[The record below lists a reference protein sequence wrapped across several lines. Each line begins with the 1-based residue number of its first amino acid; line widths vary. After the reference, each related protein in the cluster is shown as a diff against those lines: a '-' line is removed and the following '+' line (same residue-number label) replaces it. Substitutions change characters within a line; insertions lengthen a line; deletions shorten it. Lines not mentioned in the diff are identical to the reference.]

1 MKVSTRKWHLA
12 MLTQLVKLLLSW
24 QALSVVVKASP
35 SIRDQTNQYST
46 IIQNYYNEITEKENE
61 ITDDAFEGYESE
73 KEAVLGEPDK
83 SINIVEDD
91 IATDLEENLFRISLR
106 WDLYPTKRWINN
118 TVYYQIRTEDYG
130 NREILIIESALKT
143 FQFLTCLQFVPWD
156 GDVDKDYLHILNSKE
171 RPGCWSYIG
180 RRGGAQPL
188 SLRPPDSKSCH
199 CLCNVGRILHEMM
212 HALGF
217 YHEHTRPDRDR
228 YIKIEEENVKKGK
241 LKNFSMKTYD
251 TTTVDFD
258 YDYAS
263 IMHYGPL
270 FFSKDKKGKKTTIV
284 PLLNQN
290 GNAGKI
296 GQRNMLS
303 KVDCMK
309 LNHVFGCFDPTNDW
323 QNKKIQALCG
333 VLGY

>member
-1 MKVSTRKWHLA
+1 
-12 MLTQLVKLLLSW
+12 MLVQLVELLLLLCW
-24 QALSVVVKASP
+24 QAPSAMVKASP
-35 SIRDQTNQYST
+35 NNQYKNQQEEEQQQQLASML
-46 IIQNYYNEITEKENE
+46 IQNYYKDVSDVFEEEQEIL
-61 ITDDAFEGYESE
+61 
-73 KEAVLGEPDK
+73 EAAGEPDK

-118 TVYYQIRTEDYG
+118 TVYYRIKTEDYG
-130 NREILIIESALKT
+130 QRELLIIESALKT
-143 FQFLTCLQFVPWD
+143 FQFLTCLRFVPWD
-156 GDVDKDYLHILNSKE
+156 GDTNKDYLHILNSKD

-180 RRGGAQPL
+180 RRGGAQTL
-188 SLRPPDSKSCH
+188 SLRPPDSNSCH

-217 YHEHTRPDRDR
+217 YHEHTRPDRDQ
-228 YIKIEEENVKKGK
+228 YIQIKEENVKKGK
-241 LKNFSMKTYD
+241 LKNFSMKTFD

-284 PLLNQN
+284 PLLSQN

-309 LNHVFGCFDPTNDW
+309 LNHVFGCFHPTKHW
-323 QNKKIQALCG
+323 INKKIQILCG
-333 VLGY
+333 VLGF

>member
-1 MKVSTRKWHLA
+1 MIVKMKLTTRIWHVTLIKLA
-12 MLTQLVKLLLSW
+12 KLMLCW
-24 QALSVVVKASP
+24 QASLKEVNASP
-35 SIRDQTNQYST
+35 NHWQHQL
-46 IIQNYYNEITEKENE
+46 IQNYYQDNSDLFENE
-61 ITDDAFEGYESE
+61 VEEGDEE
-73 KEAVLGEPDK
+73 ETLGEPDK

-118 TVYYQIRTEDYG
+118 TVYYRIRTEDYG
-130 NREILIIESALKT
+130 NREILIIKSALKT
-143 FQFLTCLQFVPWD
+143 FQFLTCLRFEPWD
-156 GDVDKDYLHILNSKE
+156 GDENKDYIHILDSKE
-171 RPGCWSYIG
+171 RRGCWSYIG
-180 RRGGAQPL
+180 RRGGEQTV
-188 SLRPPDSKSCH
+188 SMRPPDSKSCH

-228 YIKIEEENVKKGK
+228 YIKIKEENVKKGK

-284 PLLNQN
+284 PLRTET
-290 GNAGKI
+290 GNAEKI

-309 LNHVFGCFDPTNDW
+309 LNHVFDCFDPSNDW
-323 QNKKIQALCG
+323 HNKKIQTLCG

>member
-1 MKVSTRKWHLA
+1 MKLTTRIWHIALIKVA
-12 MLTQLVKLLLSW
+12 KLILCW
-24 QALSVVVKASP
+24 QASFKEVNGSP
-35 SIRDQTNQYST
+35 NHWQHQL
-46 IIQNYYNEITEKENE
+46 IQNYYQDNSDLFENE
-61 ITDDAFEGYESE
+61 VEEEET
-73 KEAVLGEPDK
+73 LGEPDK

-118 TVYYQIRTEDYG
+118 TVYYRIRTEDYG
-130 NREILIIESALKT
+130 NREILIIKSALKT
-143 FQFLTCLQFVPWD
+143 FQFLTCLRFEPWD
-156 GDVDKDYLHILNSKE
+156 GDENKDYIHILDSKE
-171 RPGCWSYIG
+171 RRGCWSYIG
-180 RRGGAQPL
+180 RRGGEQTV
-188 SLRPPDSKSCH
+188 SMRPPDSKSCH

-228 YIKIEEENVKKGK
+228 YIKIKEENVKKGK

-284 PLLNQN
+284 PLRTET
-290 GNAGKI
+290 GNAEKI

-309 LNHVFGCFDPTNDW
+309 LNHVFDCFDPSNDW
-323 QNKKIQALCG
+323 HNKKIQTLCG